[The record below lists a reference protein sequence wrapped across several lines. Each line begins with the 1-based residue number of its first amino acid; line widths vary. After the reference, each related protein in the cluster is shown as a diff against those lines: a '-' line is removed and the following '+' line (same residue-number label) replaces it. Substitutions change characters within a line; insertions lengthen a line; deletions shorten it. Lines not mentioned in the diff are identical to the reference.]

1 MAIEQRIEEHSH
13 SKARNEIFAT
23 QFLEKGPELTVPEGY
38 YDPELQ
44 AYVRALDGKPAFV
57 DEFLCTSH
65 GNEIT
70 THHTTNV
77 SGATFSDPDNG

>member
-1 MAIEQRIEEHSH
+1 MAINQTPEAPKPAGENQ
-13 SKARNEIFAT
+13 IFAS
-23 QFLEKGPELTVPEGY
+23 QFLEKGPELKVPDGR
-38 YDPELQ
+38 YDSEQ
-44 AYVRALDGKPAFV
+44 QVYIRDLDGKPAFV
-57 DEFLCTSH
+57 DEFLCTSK